1 MLESGSDWQKPCP
14 FGASENPTMDIQ
26 RKNVGRKK
34 AIRWTITGVV
44 LLAAVGGI
52 SYGLTKLKP
61 AAPSVEMSALWP
73 DTVRRGPMVLEVRG
87 LGTLVPVDTMLI
99 TATTDA
105 RIERILVRPGA
116 EVQPNT
122 IIMELTSPDL
132 DTAVL
137 SAQSML
143 KAAQADYENLKVT
156 QQKATLDMKSK
167 LAEVEADYNTAQLQA
182 ERDAK
187 LAKDGLVSDIDAK
200 ISAQKASQL
209 KAQLALENE
218 RLKIYGA
225 GDEAA
230 LAADKVKVEQL
241 QGEYDLKKSQMEQLH
256 VRAGFAGTLQA
267 LPATMTPVEEGQK
280 VPAGTPLGKVA
291 QRTHLKAELK
301 IAETQVKDIVI
312 GLPAVV
318 DTRLAGGGSNG
329 LINGTVSRID
339 PSILNGTVTVD
350 VALKGELPDG
360 ARPDLSVDGTIQ
372 LQKMD
377 DVVYVGRP
385 VFGQQDSTVQLFKIE
400 PDGKYAN
407 KVKVAFGRSSVNTI
421 EVKSGLNVGDRVILS
436 DMSAYD
442 NYDRIKLN

>member
-1 MLESGSDWQKPCP
+1 
-14 FGASENPTMDIQ
+14 MDIQ

-34 AIRWTITGVV
+34 AIRWTVTSLV
-44 LLAAVGGI
+44 LLAAVAGI
-52 SYGLTKLKP
+52 SYALTKLKP

-73 DTVRRGPMVLEVRG
+73 DQVRRGPMVLEVRG
-87 LGTLVPVDTMLI
+87 LGTLVPEDTMLI
-99 TATTDA
+99 TAITDG
-105 RIERILVRPGA
+105 RVERILVRPGTP
-116 EVQPNT
+116 VQADT
-122 IIMELTSPDL
+122 VVMILTSPDL
-132 DTAVL
+132 ETAVL
-137 SAQSML
+137 TAQYQW
-143 KAAQADYENLKVT
+143 KAAEADYDNLKVT
-156 QQKATLDMKSK
+156 QQKALLDMKSK
-167 LAEVEADYNTAQLQA
+167 AAQVDADYNTAKLQA
-182 ERDAK
+182 ERDAT

-200 ISAQKASQL
+200 ITAQKAAQL
-209 KAQLALENE
+209 KSQLALEQE
-218 RLKIYGA
+218 RLTIYAA
-225 GDEAA
+225 GDTAA
-230 LAADKVKVEQL
+230 LAAAKVKVDQL
-241 QGEYDLKKSQMEQLH
+241 KGEYELKRSQMDQLK

-267 LPATMTPVEEGQK
+267 LPPPLTPVEEGQK
-280 VPAGTPLGKVA
+280 VLAGAPLGKVA
-291 QRTHLKAELK
+291 QPTHLKAELK
-301 IAETQVKDIVI
+301 IAETQVKDVTI
-312 GLPAVV
+312 GQPAVI

-350 VALKGELPDG
+350 VALKGKLPDG

-372 LQKMD
+372 LMKLD

-385 VFGQQDSTVQLFKIE
+385 VFGQQDSTVQLFKLE